1 MIMKNQIM
9 KKIPEGYKQ
18 TEIGVIPEDWEVVP
32 TSNLGNFSKGQGIRK
47 DESLSGNIPCIR
59 YGEIYTH
66 HNNIVKNY
74 NSWISP
80 IVAKTSRKLK
90 KGDILF
96 AGSGETKEE
105 IGKCVAFISAEE
117 AYAGGDIV
125 ILSPR
130 KGDSSFFGYLFNSPI
145 IVSQK
150 SSKGQGDAVVHISA
164 SALSTID
171 IPLPPKPEQTAIATV
186 LSNTDALI
194 ESLKKLIAKKKAIKQ
209 GAMQQLLIGKKRL
222 PGFNGEWEVKKLGDL
237 LYYEQPTK
245 YLVKDTEYNDN
256 NDIPVLTAGKTFILG
271 YTNEEFGIF
280 DNIPVIIFD
289 DFTTANKFV
298 TFPFKAKS
306 SAMKILIPTG
316 EDVNLRFVYEK
327 MQLINFPLGDHKRY
341 WISEYQNLKI
351 GIPKPEEQTAIAT
364 ILFDMDAEIKSLEQK
379 KDKYTMLKQGMMQQL
394 LTGRIRIYAN
404 N

>member
-1 MIMKNQIM
+1 MKVQITQ
-9 KKIPEGYKQ
+9 KKSKGYKQ
-18 TEIGVIPEDWEVVP
+18 TEIGVIPEDWNVVRLNLL
-32 TSNLGNFSKGQGIRK
+32 SNDIGDGIHSTPKYVDSSNYFFVNGNNLSDGRILITRDTKCISE
-47 DESLSGNIPCIR
+47 DEYESLKKNLDNTTILMSINGTIGNLAFFNNETVVLGKSAAYIKLSQRIDKIFIYYLLQHSSIKKFYDNELTGTTIKNLSLASIRSTPVPIPP
-59 YGEIYTH
+59 T
-66 HNNIVKNY
+66 
-74 NSWISP
+74 
-80 IVAKTSRKLK
+80 
-90 KGDILF
+90 
-96 AGSGETKEE
+96 
-105 IGKCVAFISAEE
+105 
-117 AYAGGDIV
+117 
-125 ILSPR
+125 
-130 KGDSSFFGYLFNSPI
+130 
-145 IVSQK
+145 
-150 SSKGQGDAVVHISA
+150 
-164 SALSTID
+164 
-171 IPLPPKPEQTAIATV
+171 KPEQTAIATA
-186 LSNTDALI
+186 LSDTDALI
-194 ESLKKLIAKKKAIKQ
+194 ERLGKLIAKKKAIKQ
-209 GAMQQLLIGKKRL
+209 GTMQLLLTGKKRL
-222 PGFNGEWEVKKLGDL
+222 PGFSGEWEVKKLGDL

-256 NDIPVLTAGKTFILG
+256 NDTPVLTAGKTFILG

-327 MQLINFPLGDHKRY
+327 MQLIDFPLGDHKRY

-364 ILFDMDAEIKSLEQK
+364 ILFDMDAEIKRLEQK